1 MICHPHPHL
10 LSTSL
15 SFFLFFFFP
24 FKHFSLHLEF
34 RRRLFYYNN
43 KKNDNNCVKIRKEK
57 VKEKRKKKERKRER
71 DGPVSDF
78 WISVK
83 GRPVVELTRDCFEK
97 IRKKWHPRK
106 CRVVLCLF
114 CLSLLLSVFVLMV
127 LSFHPSPPPFLSVW
141 EDGKCSIHLSLRP
154 RSVVLKIDSY

>member
-114 CLSLLLSVFVLMV
+114 CLSLLLSVFP
-127 LSFHPSPPPFLSVW
+127 SFCLCV
-141 EDGKCSIHLSLRP
+141 DGVVVSSIAASISLRVG
-154 RSVVLKIDSY
+154 RR